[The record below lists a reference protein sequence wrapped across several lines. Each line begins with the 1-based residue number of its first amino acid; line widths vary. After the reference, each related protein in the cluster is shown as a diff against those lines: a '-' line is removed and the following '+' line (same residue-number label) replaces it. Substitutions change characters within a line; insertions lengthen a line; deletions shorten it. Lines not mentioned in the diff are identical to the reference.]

1 MANFNYQIGG
11 VDIDNA
17 YVKHSEYLAIPPQY
31 RKNGVYEWGG
41 GLWAWGYNYF
51 GQLGQGN
58 VISYSSPVQV
68 GSLTTWSKIACA
80 YNNTLATKTDGTLWA
95 CGYNNYG
102 QLGQGN
108 ITNYSS
114 PVQVGSLTTWSLV
127 AGGQYHTLATKTDG
141 TLWAWGYNN
150 YGQLGTGDSY
160 INYSSPVQ
168 VGSLT
173 TWSKIAGGRYHTLA
187 TQQY

>member
-95 CGYNNYG
+95 WGRNAYG

-108 ITNYSS
+108 ITN
-114 PVQVGSLTTWSLV
+114 
-127 AGGQYHTLATKTDG
+127 
-141 TLWAWGYNN
+141 
-150 YGQLGTGDSY
+150 
-160 INYSSPVQ
+160 
-168 VGSLT
+168 
-173 TWSKIAGGRYHTLA
+173 
-187 TQQY
+187 

>member
-51 GQLGQGN
+51 GQLGKGN
-58 VISYSSPVQV
+58 
-68 GSLTTWSKIACA
+68 TTW
-80 YNNTLATKTDGTLWA
+80 
-95 CGYNNYG
+95 
-102 QLGQGN
+102 
-108 ITNYSS
+108 
-114 PVQVGSLTTWSLV
+114 
-127 AGGQYHTLATKTDG
+127 
-141 TLWAWGYNN
+141 
-150 YGQLGTGDSY
+150 
-160 INYSSPVQ
+160 YSSPVQ

-173 TWSKIAGGRYHTLA
+173 TWSKIAGGGYNTIARTF
-187 TQQY
+187 